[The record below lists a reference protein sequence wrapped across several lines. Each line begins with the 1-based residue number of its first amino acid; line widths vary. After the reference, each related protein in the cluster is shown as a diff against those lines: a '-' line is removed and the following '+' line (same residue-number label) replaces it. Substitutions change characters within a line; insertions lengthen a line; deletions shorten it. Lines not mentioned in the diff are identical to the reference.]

1 MEKREAF
8 YRWKFKAQSTVFSN
22 YRKNKLILTVL
33 KTLRRNAVKNP
44 YLRKIE
50 TMRLNMVK
58 RIAARK
64 HR

>member
-1 MEKREAF
+1 MAF
-8 YRWKFKAQSTVFSN
+8 DRWRFKAQSTVFSN

-33 KTLRRNAVKNP
+33 KTLRRNAAKNP

-64 HR
+64 HQ